1 MSENQTEP
9 EVLDAQA
16 ITQRALELA
25 GTEQAEVS
33 LYEKSSALT
42 RFSNNAI
49 HQNVAQ
55 QDAELYLRVAEGGRV
70 GLAMTNQFD
79 DAALAAAAQRARAA
93 AAFGPPALAPL
104 PAVDEVPLAP
114 LPAAAAGSAEHALDA
129 RAIDH
134 PAERRAELV
143 LQVCRSAAAQD
154 ALAFG
159 AYQVEVNRQV
169 FANRAGRYTEH
180 RGSSVDFQTVV
191 MLDGSSGWAQDGGWN
206 LDQVPVLALGEEALR
221 KAVDGV
227 NPGTVEPEPLPV
239 VLDPYATADLIDM
252 LDVPGMGSKAVAD
265 GQSWMNDRLG
275 LQAMSELVNL
285 WDDGHD
291 ADGIPAPFDSEGTVK
306 RRTPV
311 VSAGVI
317 NGPVYD
323 RATAEREG
331 VASSGHALP
340 LNLRPIARIYSPAA
354 TNLFMQAGEFST
366 EELIRA
372 TQRGLYVT
380 RFWYTRHVHP
390 RDCVVTGMTRDG
402 VFLIE
407 NGVITRPVKNLRFTQ
422 SYVEAMRDVVAVGSE
437 TRLITEGFLEVAVR
451 APAVKIKSF
460 RFTGLTV

>member
-1 MSENQTEP
+1 MSKSPTEP
-9 EVLDAQA
+9 GALDARA
-16 ITQRALELA
+16 IAQHALELA

-79 DAALAAAAQRARAA
+79 DAALGDAAQRARAA

-104 PAVDEVPLAP
+104 PPAEGGAVPQ
-114 LPAAAAGSAEHALDA
+114 ALDS
-129 RAIDH
+129 RAIGH
-134 PAERRAELV
+134 PAEARAELV
-143 LQVCRSAAAQD
+143 RQVCRSAAAQD

-159 AYQVEVNRQV
+159 AYQVEVHHQV

-191 MLDGSSGWAQDGGWN
+191 MRDGSSGWAHDGGWN

-221 KAVDGV
+221 KAVDGAD
-227 NPGTVEPEPLPV
+227 PGTVDPEQLPV
-239 VLDPYATADLIDM
+239 VLDPYATADLVEM

-275 LQAMSELVNL
+275 VQAMSELVSL

-291 ADGIPAPFDSEGTVK
+291 PDGIPAPFDSEGTVK
-306 RRTPV
+306 QRTPV
-311 VSAGVI
+311 VTAGVI
-317 NGPVYD
+317 HGPVYD
-323 RATAEREG
+323 RATAEQSG

-354 TNLFMQAGEFST
+354 TNLFMQAGEVTT
-366 EELIRA
+366 EDLIRS
-372 TQRGLYVT
+372 TKHGLYIT

-422 SYVEAMRDVVAVGSE
+422 SYLEAMRDVEAVGSE
-437 TRLITEGFLEVAVR
+437 TRLISEDFLEFAVR
-451 APAVKIKSF
+451 APAVKVKSF